1 MRLVKQKAKE
11 GLQVSLNWTSG
22 GSSWICNK
30 KWKNVIKMVGSG
42 TVQCRQQRRV
52 WRIGLYTWYHLR
64 NHQHQ
69 TQTPSGQQLTRELLG
84 LPNDWLQNSTL
95 SQHHRSS
102 KFLMR
107 SCEQK
112 SWKDPSNPNDRR
124 GDSDCETSIDCK
136 EEWWVFFFLE
146 VKRSLGHVV
155 VLVVLTPR
163 TVVALW
169 LLGSIYFSTL
179 NESRVGTSPNR
190 SQFRPRRFR
199 VGWWYKMIAMSD
211 WRVRCTNG

>member
-84 LPNDWLQNSTL
+84 LPNDWFQNSTL

-136 EEWWVFFFLE
+136 EEWWVFFFWRWKGRWVTWLFSSF
-146 VKRSLGHVV
+146 SLPGLSLHSDCSDLYTLARWMNQEWVQV
-155 VLVVLTPR
+155 PIGPNSDRGDSELVD
-163 TVVALW
+163 
-169 LLGSIYFSTL
+169 
-179 NESRVGTSPNR
+179 GTR
-190 SQFRPRRFR
+190 
-199 VGWWYKMIAMSD
+199 W
-211 WRVRCTNG
+211 